1 KKKKVG
7 SLRPR
12 FSARRAHPPTPP
24 GPHDDV
30 GSLSFP
36 GCATDLQMWA
46 RGIQQR
52 MSPLSCCHQ

>member
-1 KKKKVG
+1 DAVQ
-7 SLRPR
+7 
-12 FSARRAHPPTPP
+12 SARLPARASPPA
-24 GPHDDV
+24 HAD
-30 GSLSFP
+30 GSCFP

>member
-1 KKKKVG
+1 C
-7 SLRPR
+7 RPGPR
-12 FSARRAHPPTPP
+12 RRRPLPHPAPGASARS
-24 GPHDDV
+24 